1 MAIRVFMKRRVSEE
15 SAESL
20 RGYIEKLRTMT
31 TGRPGYISGETL
43 RRIDR
48 PGEILVISKWKTHK
62 DWQRWFESPDR
73 DSVQRKIDELLGAE
87 TTYEIYDFD

>member
-1 MAIRVFMKRRVSEE
+1 MAIRVFVKRRVSEE
-15 SAESL
+15 NTESL

-31 TGRPGYISGETL
+31 TGRAGYISGETL

-48 PGEILVISKWKTHK
+48 PGEILVISKWKTQK
-62 DWQRWFESPDR
+62 DWRHWFESPDR
-73 DSVQRKIDELLGAE
+73 TAVQRKIDELLGAE